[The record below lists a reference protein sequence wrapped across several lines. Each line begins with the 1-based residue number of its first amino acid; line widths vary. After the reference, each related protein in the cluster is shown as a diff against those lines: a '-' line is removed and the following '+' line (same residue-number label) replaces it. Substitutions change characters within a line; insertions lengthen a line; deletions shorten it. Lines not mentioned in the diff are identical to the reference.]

1 MSMGELIFVLSLL
14 WGDQRHLEFNGSC
27 LIRGLFKSRHKLP
40 REVMIGARTSERAA
54 VALVTVVLTARIKF
68 Q

>member
-1 MSMGELIFVLSLL
+1 MGELIFVLSLL
-14 WGDQRHLEFNGSC
+14 WGDQRHLEFNGC
-27 LIRGLFKSRHKLP
+27 RLIRGLFKSRRKLP

-54 VALVTVVLTARIKF
+54 VALVTVALTARIKF